1 MVQSPRNLTSF
12 HPELSG
18 SDRRVVIASAQDL
31 EGRSGASFQR
41 LKAYAEAL
49 RSKDVE
55 VYFTSIFFGLENFV
69 ELDDSLG
76 NYIATNR
83 VKNPPGK
90 IATLIGDHFS
100 FRSQWKYCKALKESL
115 ITESKRTSVLVY
127 PSSFASV
134 FIPIIFFRS
143 LKQVRLIVEKNELAY
158 AVYKNREIPGSGLSK
173 LILQFINALNL
184 LISRWN
190 DASLKKS
197 DGLICISTA
206 MENKYKGK
214 TDTLRIPILAR
225 PIQNFQKNRDTSET
239 KNLCYTGVVVDNK
252 DKLSVVLD
260 ALGILK
266 KEGASFRFDIYGP
279 SSKSSKNNLLKRIA
293 SNDLEKEVVY
303 HGPVN
308 GKRAMELQI
317 QSDLLIALR
326 SVNLQNT
333 YGFSTKL
340 AEYLHSGT
348 PVLTT
353 DVGDNA
359 KYLSDGKNAFVLSAE
374 DLSIKSVTRALRE
387 IIAMPLKKVQTVG
400 DNGKKLAKESFSA
413 EVYADELFQFFFL

>member
-1 MVQSPRNLTSF
+1 MSVF
-12 HPELSG
+12 EK
-18 SDRRVVIASAQDL
+18 RVVIASAQDL
-31 EGRSGASFQR
+31 ERRSGASFQR

-49 RSKDVE
+49 RSKDIE
-55 VYFTSIFFGLENFV
+55 VYFTSIFFGFENFV
-69 ELDDSLG
+69 ELDDSRG
-76 NYIATNR
+76 SYIATNR
-83 VKNPPGK
+83 VKSPPGK
-90 IATLIGDHFS
+90 IATLIGDHFA
-100 FRSQWKYCKALKESL
+100 FRSQWIYCKALKKSL
-115 ITESKRTSVLVY
+115 ITDTKKTSILVY

-134 FIPIIFFRS
+134 LIPIIFFKS

-173 LILQFINALNL
+173 LVLQFINGLNL
-184 LISRWN
+184 LIARWN

-206 MENKYKGK
+206 MERKYKGK

-225 PIQNFQKNRDTSET
+225 PILNIQKKRDTSET
-239 KNLCYTGVVVDNK
+239 KNLCYTGIVFDNK

-260 ALGILK
+260 ALGTLK
-266 KEGASFRFDIYGP
+266 KEAASFRFDIYGP
-279 SSKSSKNNLLKRIA
+279 SSNFSKNNLLKRIA
-293 SNDLEKEVVY
+293 SNDLAKEVIY
-303 HGPVN
+303 HGPVT

-359 KYLSDGKNAFVLSAE
+359 KYLTNGKNAFVLSAE
-374 DLSIKSVTRALRE
+374 DLSLESVTQALRE
-387 IIAMPLKKVQTVG
+387 IIAMPLAKVQTVG
-400 DNGKKLAKESFSA
+400 DNGKKLAKESFSE
-413 EVYADELFQFFFL
+413 EVYADDLSQFFFP